1 MVMEMR
7 GSLNLSKY
15 YTKSNQPKYYS
26 KALINGVEY
35 TLKGWEKVRQD
46 TGEVWVSL
54 MFEDPAEAGA
64 REFEQMAKP
73 NAYPSKPLNPVRPVR
88 QTYVENEDIDDIPF

>member
-1 MVMEMR
+1 MAMEMR

-15 YTKSNQPKYYS
+15 YTKSNQPKYYG

-35 TLKGWEKVRQD
+35 TLKGWEKVRGD

-54 MFEDPAEAGA
+54 LFEDPATEAERNASEFAPAPKEKPRSTG
-64 REFEQMAKP
+64 RE
-73 NAYPSKPLNPVRPVR
+73 PVN
-88 QTYVENEDIDDIPF
+88 TDWIDDDIPF

>member
-1 MVMEMR
+1 MAMEMR

-15 YTKSNQPKYYS
+15 YTKPNQPKYYG

-35 TLKGWEKVRQD
+35 TLKGWEKVRGD
-46 TGEVWVSL
+46 TGEVWISL
-54 MFEDPAEAGA
+54 MFEDAAVTQKNVEQQNA

-73 NAYPSKPLNPVRPVR
+73 LNPVRK
-88 QTYVENEDIDDIPF
+88 TYVENEDIDDIPF